1 MPSVCRLAAILA
13 ADVAGYSRLA
23 QQASPH
29 CGAWCLICRI
39 SAGVNRRLRRSLV
52 GSLSF
57 MRRRPSARARHIRAR
72 RRSRRGRPARQL
84 ARSPCRR
91 RADADRVVFVPLLP
105 CPPRQQMNSSAPP
118 WRGSFLGIDESGDFS
133 SPAAASRA
141 SIAVMV
147 LPRVTN
153 TSSRSCPI
161 EPHVLNSYL

>member
-1 MPSVCRLAAILA
+1 MIL
-13 ADVAGYSRLA
+13 G
-23 QQASPH
+23 
-29 CGAWCLICRI
+29 
-39 SAGVNRRLRRSLV
+39 
-52 GSLSF
+52 
-57 MRRRPSARARHIRAR
+57 
-72 RRSRRGRPARQL
+72 
-84 ARSPCRR
+84 RR

-153 TSSRSCPI
+153 TSSRSYPI
-161 EPHVLNSYL
+161 GPHVLNSYLVPVHKHRFFGGVEGLG